1 MGNRIKELRL
11 NAGMTLMDVANAL
24 GVSEGTA
31 QRYESG
37 GIRNLKYDTIVMLA
51 NLFQVSPAYLLGW
64 DEDETIENRD
74 ETYYLNPE
82 AAEMANELFKR
93 PEMRILFDASRKLTK
108 EDIEMV
114 TALVEKM
121 SGN

>member
-74 ETYYLNPE
+74 DMYYLDPE
-82 AAEMANELFKR
+82 AAAAGAAAVAR
-93 PEMRILFDASRKLTK
+93 AA
-108 EDIEMV
+108 
-114 TALVEKM
+114 TAA
-121 SGN
+121 

>member
-74 ETYYLNPE
+74 DMYYLDPE
-82 AAEMANELFKR
+82 AAEMANELFHR

-121 SGN
+121 SGK

>member
-74 ETYYLNPE
+74 DMYYLDPE
-82 AAEMANELFKR
+82 AAEMANELFQR

-121 SGN
+121 SNN

>member
-74 ETYYLNPE
+74 DMYYLDPE
-82 AAEMANELFKR
+82 AAEMANELFQR
-93 PEMRILFDASRKLTK
+93 PEIRILFDASRKLTK